1 MSSSFPSSFDE
12 FILTSSPDGPI
23 VAYEAS
29 TGATYT
35 HFSHCRSP
43 RRGLTMV
50 NQSLIAVS
58 HVFSDTGAGS
68 VQIYNWHISNVF
80 NNFPLPEPVAP
91 LIATSDGAFLF
102 LGGLSGT
109 IHSLSF
115 PSGNLVNS
123 FSLHSTPISSLH
135 LNHDASLLISGSND
149 GVIVM
154 IPSFKLVE
162 EGSYSLAEEEDSR
175 DFILHQWKAHSDSIT
190 ALKSGVGLCRSTLI
204 SCSLDCTCKIWDM
217 SNGVLIQTVTFP
229 YAIFGVALDSRE
241 SRFYAGGEDGL
252 VYMGSMNRE
261 MIKKGYELFTWS
273 KCHNG
278 SIVSLVLVNEGRNL
292 VSAAE
297 DGSVWKWDVMNG
309 EVTMVLGNNNDKRSM
324 ISDMI
329 VATRDRN
336 HGVVIKENDVV
347 IGDSEIND
355 LISSSSF
362 SSSRLYDEE
371 VVTNLMQITDFGQV
385 LDVLVEDKKKAI
397 NMLESAIEM
406 YERLL
411 KLILKEAMRGI
422 SGSNDDEDKE
432 KQGDKEQEE
441 ENEN

>member
-1 MSSSFPSSFDE
+1 MSSFPSSFDE

-35 HFSHCRSP
+35 RFSDSRSP

-50 NQSLIAVS
+50 NQGLIAVS
-58 HVFSDTGAGS
+58 HVCSDTGAGS

-91 LIATSDGAFLF
+91 LIATSDAAFLF

-109 IHSLSF
+109 IHSLSL
-115 PSGNLVNS
+115 PSGNLINS
-123 FSLHSTPISSLH
+123 FSLHSKPISTLH
-135 LNHDASLLISGSND
+135 LNDDGSLLISGSND

-162 EGSYSLAEEEDSR
+162 EGSYSLAEEDSR

-190 ALKSGVGLCRSTLI
+190 ALKSGVGVCSSTLI

-229 YAIFGVALDSRE
+229 YAIFGVAVDSRE
-241 SRFYAGGEDGL
+241 SRFYAAGEDGL
-252 VYMGSMNRE
+252 VYMGSMNRK
-261 MIKKGYELFTWS
+261 MIIDKGYELFTRS

-278 SIVSLVLVNEGRNL
+278 SIVSLVLVNEGKDL
-292 VSAAE
+292 VSASE

-309 EVTMVLGNNNDKRSM
+309 EVTMVVGNNNDKRSM

-329 VATRDRN
+329 VAKRDRN
-336 HGVVIKENDVV
+336 YGVIMENDVV
-347 IGDSEIND
+347 GGSEINGFTSY
-355 LISSSSF
+355 SSSYF

-371 VVTNLMQITDFGQV
+371 VVTNLMQITDFGEV

-422 SGSNDDEDKE
+422 GGRNDDEEAE

-441 ENEN
+441 EDK